1 MQLAFPAY
9 QMGEGK
15 KRRYVIKAL
24 PYNSKAKPIEAW
36 FGQFNKFLKH
46 SQGYIGDDRMK
57 PKTDKIGKLPT
68 PTPTYEIAEVH
79 FFQLLKAYEFF
90 PQPGFGDKSPAEI
103 FEVFVKNGWAATIV
117 DPSDLA
123 ASIVVRETRQ
133 VRGDFVK
140 VKGGVFHHNDLAKF
154 AGETVLVCVP
164 KYHAFLE
171 VRVEDA
177 KGNFIC
183 NAASEFGYS
192 PIDERGAKA
201 SFERKRNFD
210 QAMIEM
216 DRKTPDIDVGA
227 KLIDF
232 AERKKRAMANQP
244 RGTASVTGN
253 SPSASTFRPEPKSNP
268 EELSIEERDRLNT
281 EEIAFQ
287 EEVARLMRRNSE
299 ELDN

>member
-1 MQLAFPAY
+1 M
-9 QMGEGK
+9 
-15 KRRYVIKAL
+15 R
-24 PYNSKAKPIEAW
+24 
-36 FGQFNKFLKH
+36 
-46 SQGYIGDDRMK
+46 
-57 PKTDKIGKLPT
+57 
-68 PTPTYEIAEVH
+68 
-79 FFQLLKAYEFF
+79 
-90 PQPGFGDKSPAEI
+90 
-103 FEVFVKNGWAATIV
+103 
-117 DPSDLA
+117 
-123 ASIVVRETRQ
+123 TRS
-133 VRGDFVK
+133 
-140 VKGGVFHHNDLAKF
+140 NDLAKF